1 MMSSIPIENH
11 EHYIIYYGE
20 SNENTIQ
27 NKKYPNNKTTTTKYT
42 LVNFLPKS
50 LLMQFKKVANI
61 YFLVITILTF
71 CSFSPIN
78 PASMVG
84 TFIFVLTCTMIKEA
98 IEDYRRYQQ
107 DETNNN
113 RLILKYINGGW
124 KETKCWTLM
133 PGDII
138 KVLKNEELSADVLLL
153 KTSNDNGYAY
163 IETKSLDGETNLKEK
178 SALQEYKNIY
188 EDDYIDLKGSI
199 ICDFPNENLNI
210 WNGKIRETDNNDI
223 DCDIG
228 NIILKGCVLKNT
240 DYVCGIIVYSGKN
253 TKIMKNAKNVKG
265 KSSKVLHIMN
275 KLLYSVF
282 IFEISLCIIFGY
294 LCLETEDN
302 KKNTYTYIFIQDKQE
317 NRNEKYLK
325 MLTNTM
331 TFFVLYSNMIPISL
345 YVVLE
350 IIKSIQGLLINYDN
364 ELYDN
369 TIDQSANCRTTEL
382 IEELGQVEFIFSDKT
397 GTLTQNSMIL
407 KKIYINGK
415 VYGNKI
421 DAAPNTKYTINGD
434 LRILKKLQTT
444 TSDEKRDRRKIE
456 EFLYILAVCH
466 DIFPEEKKENK
477 GEIIY
482 QGSSP
487 DEVSLVKGAAL
498 LGYKYKSKNNGEL
511 TIEDEIHGLERH
523 YEVKLMIPFDS
534 FRKRMSV
541 IVYNKEKNIYELF
554 TKGADTVMMNLIKF
568 KNNEKDEVKRINSIL
583 SHEGLRILMMAKKT
597 LKEDDVKSY
606 IKKVKATKKENNSNS
621 LNKLYDLLE
630 KNLKFCGTSAIEDKL
645 QEGVPETICTLLAC
659 NIRIWVLT
667 GDKIDTAIE
676 ISKSCNLI
684 NDNMFLIFLTD
695 DGEPVEN
702 KLKRLKNDYKI
713 PDNKENKNINL
724 DEIGQKIRRK
734 QGGKDLSIIVDGINL
749 EEILIN
755 ENLSFLFFNLAVAAK
770 SVLCCR
776 MNPSQKSKIVKLV
789 KTHGK
794 WVTLAIG
801 DGVNDVPMIMEAHIG
816 VGIQGK
822 EGSQA
827 VRNADFSIGQFRF
840 LNKLLLIY
848 GRVGY
853 IKISKFICYYFYK
866 NILLVFNDIIFS
878 FLNGFSGQLYFADY
892 LTTMYNAIFTSW
904 CCIFVFSFEKDVELN
919 LVKKF
924 PTLYEAGQKNYFF
937 NITYFWKYILYAIL
951 HCIFCFLISQYLFL
965 NIADNTGI
973 TFNHW
978 QKSTI
983 NFSLIIHVVTYKLL
997 IISDFWNLIN
1007 LSASLFSLLLYY
1019 IIVFALSCDYFAF
1032 KLQNE
1037 LAGIMVGLFKSFK
1050 FWIVII
1056 FGPFIILVFDITMKQ
1071 ILYNTFPNPTEYI
1084 KQQLNN
1090 QVFKSLLFN
1099 EDEVHKLCESKEA
1112 KQAENKIKEI
1122 LRIAREKA
1130 RLKKTK
1136 VLKNNENIVIK

>member
-1 MMSSIPIENH
+1 MIASIPIENQ
-11 EHYIIYYGE
+11 EQYIVFYGE
-20 SNENTIQ
+20 SNEYTIN
-27 NKKYPNNKTTTTKYT
+27 NKKYPNNRTTTTKYT
-42 LVNFLPKS
+42 LINFLPKS

-61 YFLVITILTF
+61 YFLVVTVLTF

-107 DETNNN
+107 DELNNN
-113 RLILKYINGGW
+113 RLILKFIEGQW

-178 SALQEYKNIY
+178 VALQEYKNIY
-188 EDDYIDLKGSI
+188 EDDYCDLKGSI

-210 WNGKIRETDNNDI
+210 WNGKIREFDNNEI
-223 DCDIG
+223 DCDIS

-240 DYVCGIIVYSGKN
+240 EYICGIIVYSGKN

-282 IFEISLCIIFGY
+282 IFEISLCILFGY
-294 LCLETEDN
+294 LCLESEER
-302 KKNTYTYIFIQDKQE
+302 KKDVYTYIFTSRVNE
-317 NRNEKYLK
+317 NSYIKF
-325 MLTNTM
+325 LTNTM

-350 IIKSIQGLLINYDN
+350 IIKSIQGILINYDK
-364 ELYDN
+364 EIYDIS
-369 TIDQSANCRTTEL
+369 IDKSANCRTTEL

-397 GTLTQNSMIL
+397 GTLTQNAMIL
-407 KKIYINGK
+407 KKIYVYGK

-421 DAAPNTKYTINGD
+421 DAAPDAKYSINGD
-434 LRILKKLQTT
+434 LRVVKKLRNN
-444 TSDEKRDRRKIE
+444 SSEEKRERKKIE
-456 EFLYILAVCH
+456 DFLYILSVCH
-466 DIFPEEKKENK
+466 DIFPEENEENK

-487 DEVSLVKGAAL
+487 DEISLVKGSAL
-498 LGYKYKSKNNGEL
+498 LGYKYKSKSNGEII
-511 TIEDEIHGLERH
+511 IEDEIHGTERH
-523 YEVKLMIPFDS
+523 YEIKLMIPFDS

-541 IVYNKEKNIYELF
+541 IVYNKEKQKYEIF

-583 SHEGLRILMMAKKT
+583 SHEGLRILMMAKKV

-606 IKKVKATKKENNSNS
+606 IKKIKDLKKENNKNV
-621 LNKLYDLLE
+621 LNKMYDLIE

-667 GDKIDTAIE
+667 GDKVDTAIE

-684 NDNMFLIFLTD
+684 NDNMFLIFLID
-695 DGEPVEN
+695 DGESIEN

-713 PDNKENKNINL
+713 PDNKENNIINL

-734 QGGKDLSIIVDGINL
+734 QGGKDLSIIVDGITL
-749 EEILIN
+749 EEILIS
-755 ENLSFLFFNLAVAAK
+755 ENLSLLFFNLSIAAK

-776 MNPSQKSKIVKLV
+776 MNPSQKSKIVKMV

-794 WVTLAIG
+794 WITLAIG

-840 LNKLLLIY
+840 LDKLMLIY

-866 NILLVFNDIIFS
+866 NILLVFNDIIFA

-904 CCIFVFSFEKDVELN
+904 CCIFVFSFEKDVDLN

-924 PTLYEAGQKNYFF
+924 PILYEAGQKNYFF
-937 NITYFWKYILYAIL
+937 NIAYFWKYIIYAIL
-951 HCIFCFLISQYLFL
+951 HGLFCFLLSQYLFL
-965 NIADNTGI
+965 NVADNTGT

-983 NFSLIIHVVTYKLL
+983 NFSLIIHVVSYKLL
-997 IISDFWNLIN
+997 IISDFWNIIN
-1007 LSASLFSLLLYY
+1007 LAASFFS
-1019 IIVFALSCDYFAF
+1019 
-1032 KLQNE
+1032 
-1037 LAGIMVGLFKSFK
+1037 
-1050 FWIVII
+1050 VI
-1056 FGPFIILVFDITMKQ
+1056 
-1071 ILYNTFPNPTEYI
+1071 ILYN
-1084 KQQLNN
+1084 
-1090 QVFKSLLFN
+1090 
-1099 EDEVHKLCESKEA
+1099 
-1112 KQAENKIKEI
+1112 
-1122 LRIAREKA
+1122 RICVK
-1130 RLKKTK
+1130 
-1136 VLKNNENIVIK
+1136 

>member
-1 MMSSIPIENH
+1 MMNSIPIDSPEQ
-11 EHYIIYYGE
+11 YIIFYGE
-20 SNENTIQ
+20 SNEYIIH

-42 LVNFLPKS
+42 LINFLPKS

-61 YFLVITILTF
+61 YFLVVTILTF

-107 DETNNN
+107 DEINNN

-178 SALQEYKNIY
+178 VALQEYKNIY
-188 EDDYIDLKGSI
+188 EDDYIDMRGSI
-199 ICDFPNENLNI
+199 ICDFPNENLNV
-210 WNGKIRETDNNDI
+210 WNGKIREVDNNEI
-223 DCDIG
+223 ECDIA

-240 DYVCGIIVYSGKN
+240 DYICGIIVYSGKN

-282 IFEISLCIIFGY
+282 IFEITLCIIFGY
-294 LCLETEDN
+294 LCLEFEEQ
-302 KKNTYTYIFIQDKQE
+302 KKDTYSYIFTSSKKE
-317 NRNEKYLK
+317 NRYIKF
-325 MLTNTM
+325 LTNTM

-364 ELYDN
+364 EIYDIS
-369 TIDQSANCRTTEL
+369 IDKYANCRTTEL

-407 KKIYINGK
+407 KKIYVNGK

-421 DAAPNTKYTINGD
+421 DATPDTKFSINGD
-434 LRILKKLQTT
+434 LRIVKKLQN
-444 TSDEKRDRRKIE
+444 TSSEEKRERRKIE

-498 LGYKYKSKNNGEL
+498 LGYKYKSKDNGEL
-511 TIEDEIHGLERH
+511 TIEDEIHGVERH
-523 YEVKLMIPFDS
+523 YEVKLIIPFDS

-541 IVYNKEKNIYELF
+541 IVYNKEKKTYEIF

-583 SHEGLRILMMAKKT
+583 SHEGLRILMMAKKV
-597 LKEDDVKSY
+597 LKEDDIKAF
-606 IKKVKATKKENNSNS
+606 IKKVKGVKKDNNKNF
-621 LNKLYDLLE
+621 LYKMYDSIE

-659 NIRIWVLT
+659 NIHIWVLT

-676 ISKSCNLI
+676 IAKSCNLI

-695 DGEPVEN
+695 TGESIEN
-702 KLKRLKNDYKI
+702 KLKKLKNDYKI

-724 DEIGQKIRRK
+724 EEIGQKIRRK
-734 QGGKDLSIIVDGINL
+734 QGGKDLSIIVDGVTL
-749 EEILIN
+749 EEILVN
-755 ENLSFLFFNLAVAAK
+755 ENLSLLFFNLSVAAK

-794 WVTLAIG
+794 WVTLAIV
-801 DGVNDVPMIMEAHIG
+801 DGVNDVHMIMEAHIG

-827 VRNADFSIGQFRF
+827 VRTADFSIGQFRF
-840 LNKLLLIY
+840 LDKLLLIY

-866 NILLVFNDIIFS
+866 NILLVFNDIIFA

-904 CCIFVFSFEKDVELN
+904 CCIFVFSFEKDVDLI

-924 PTLYEAGQKNYFF
+924 PVLYEAGQKNFFF
-937 NITYFWKYILYAIL
+937 NITYFWKYIIYAVA
-951 HCIFCFLISQYLFL
+951 HGIFCFLISQYLFL
-965 NIADNTGI
+965 NVADNTGTI
-973 TFNHW
+973 FNHW

-983 NFSLIIHVVTYKLL
+983 NFSLIIHVVSYKLL

-1007 LSASLFSLLLYY
+1007 LSASILSLLLYY
-1019 IIVFALSCDYFAF
+1019 SIVFALSSDFFAF

-1056 FGPFIILVFDITMKQ
+1056 WGPFMILGIDITMKQ
-1071 ILYNTFPNPTEYI
+1071 IFYNTFPNPTEYI

-1099 EDEVHKLCESKEA
+1099 EDEVHKLCQSKEA
-1112 KQAENKIKEI
+1112 KEAEIKIKEI
-1122 LRIAREKA
+1122 LRIARERA
-1130 RLKKTK
+1130 RMKRTRII
-1136 VLKNNENIVIK
+1136 NNENLLN

>member
-1 MMSSIPIENH
+1 MISSIPIENQ
-11 EHYIIYYGE
+11 EQYIIYYGE
-20 SNENTIQ
+20 SNELNIN

-61 YFLVITILTF
+61 YFLLVTVLTF

-107 DETNNN
+107 DEINNN
-113 RLILKYINGGW
+113 RLILKFINGQW

-178 SALQEYKNIY
+178 VALQEYKNIY
-188 EDDYIDLKGSI
+188 EDDYCDLRGSI
-199 ICDFPNENLNI
+199 ICDFPNENLNV
-210 WNGKIRETDNNDI
+210 WVGKIRELDNNEI
-223 DCDIG
+223 DCDIS

-240 DYVCGIIVYSGKN
+240 DYICGIIVYSGKN

-282 IFEISLCIIFGY
+282 IFEITLCIIFGY
-294 LCLETEDN
+294 LCLESEEH
-302 KKNTYTYIFIQDKQE
+302 KKDVYTYIFTTSE
-317 NRNEKYLK
+317 TPTNRYIKF
-325 MLTNTM
+325 LTNTM

-350 IIKSIQGLLINYDN
+350 IIKSIQGILINYDK
-364 ELYDN
+364 EIYDPS
-369 TIDQSANCRTTEL
+369 IDKSANCRTTEL

-397 GTLTQNSMIL
+397 GTLTQNAMIL
-407 KKIYINGK
+407 KKIYVCGK

-421 DAAPNTKYTINGD
+421 DAPLDAKYSINGD
-434 LRILKKLQTT
+434 LRIVKKLKNNI
-444 TSDEKRDRRKIE
+444 SDEKRERKKIE
-456 EFLYILAVCH
+456 DFLYILSVCH
-466 DIFPEEKKENK
+466 DIFPEENKEQK

-487 DEVSLVKGAAL
+487 DEISLVKGAAL
-498 LGYKYKSKNNGEL
+498 LGYKYKSKNNGE
-511 TIEDEIHGLERH
+511 IVVEDEIHGTERH
-523 YEVKLMIPFDS
+523 YEIKLMIPFDS

-541 IVYNKEKNIYELF
+541 IVYNKEKKTYEIF
-554 TKGADTVMMNLIKF
+554 TKGADTVMMNIIKF
-568 KNNEKDEVKRINSIL
+568 KNNEKDEIKRINSIL
-583 SHEGLRILMMAKKT
+583 SHEGLRILMMAKKV

-606 IKKVKATKKENNSNS
+606 IKKVKDIKKENNKNI
-621 LNKLYDLLE
+621 LNKMYDLIE

-667 GDKIDTAIE
+667 GDKVDTAIE

-684 NDNMFLIFLTD
+684 NDNMFLIFLID
-695 DGEPVEN
+695 DGESVEN
-702 KLKRLKNDYKI
+702 KLKKLKNDYKI
-713 PDNKENKNINL
+713 PDNKEDKNINL

-734 QGGKDLSIIVDGINL
+734 QGGKDLSIIVDGMTL

-755 ENLSFLFFNLAVAAK
+755 ENLSLLFFNLSIAAK

-776 MNPSQKSKIVKLV
+776 MNPSQKSKIVKMV

-827 VRNADFSIGQFRF
+827 VRTADFSIGQFRF
-840 LNKLLLIY
+840 LDKLMLIY

-866 NILLVFNDIIFS
+866 NILLVFNDIIFA
-878 FLNGFSGQLYFADY
+878 FLNAFSGQLYFADY

-904 CCIFVFSFEKDVELN
+904 CCIFVFSFEKDVDLN

-924 PTLYEAGQKNYFF
+924 PILYEAGQKNYFF
-937 NITYFWKYILYAIL
+937 NITYFWKYIIYAIL
-951 HCIFCFLISQYLFL
+951 HGIFCFLISQYLFL
-965 NIADNTGI
+965 NVADNSGT

-983 NFSLIIHVVTYKLL
+983 NFSLIIHVVSYKLL
-997 IISDFWNLIN
+997 IISEFWNIIN
-1007 LSASLFSLLLYY
+1007 LSASFLSLLLYY
-1019 IIVFALSCDYFAF
+1019 LIVFALSSDYFAF

-1037 LAGIMVGLFKSFK
+1037 LAGVMSYLFRSFK

-1056 FGPFIILVFDITMKQ
+1056 FTPILILVIDITLKQ

-1099 EDEVHKLCESKEA
+1099 EDEVHKLCQSKEA
-1112 KQAENKIKEI
+1112 KEAEIKIKEI

-1130 RLKKTK
+1130 RLKRTR
-1136 VLKNNENIVIK
+1136 VINQENILN

>member
-1 MMSSIPIENH
+1 MMASIPIDNTEQ
-11 EHYIIYYGE
+11 YIIYYGE
-20 SNENTIQ
+20 SNEYKIH
-27 NKKYPNNKTTTTKYT
+27 NKKYPNNKTTSTKYN
-42 LVNFLPKS
+42 LINFLPKS
-50 LLMQFKKVANI
+50 LLMQFRKVANI
-61 YFLVITILTF
+61 YFLVITVLTF

-98 IEDYRRYQQ
+98 FEDYGRYQQ
-107 DETNNN
+107 DELNNN
-113 RLILKYINGGW
+113 RLILKYIKDGW

-138 KVLKNEELSADVLLL
+138 KVLKDEELSADVLLL

-178 SALQEYKNIY
+178 IALQEFRNIY
-188 EDDYIDLKGSI
+188 EEDYTDLRGSI
-199 ICDFPNENLNI
+199 ICDFPNENLNV
-210 WNGKIRETDNNDI
+210 WNGKIKEDDNKDI
-223 DCDIG
+223 DCEIN

-240 DYVCGIIVYSGKN
+240 DYICGIIVYSGKN

-265 KSSKVLHIMN
+265 KSSKVLSIMN

-282 IFEISLCIIFGY
+282 IFEITLCIIFGY
-294 LCLETEDN
+294 LSLDSEEH
-302 KKNTYTYIFIQDKQE
+302 KKDTYTYIFTSNKKE
-317 NRNEKYLK
+317 NTYIKF
-325 MLTNTM
+325 LTNTM

-350 IIKSIQGLLINYDN
+350 IIKSIQGILINYDN
-364 ELYDN
+364 ELYDP
-369 TIDQSANCRTTEL
+369 TIDKSANCRTTEL

-407 KKIYINGK
+407 KKIYVNGK

-421 DAAPNTKYTINGD
+421 DATPDTKFSINGD
-434 LRILKKLQTT
+434 LRVIKKLQTN
-444 TSDEKRDRRKIE
+444 TSEEKRERRKIE

-466 DIFPEEKKENK
+466 DIFPEEKK

-498 LGYKYKSKNNGEL
+498 LGFKYKSKNNGEL
-511 TIEDEIHGLERH
+511 TIENEINGTTKH
-523 YEVKLMIPFDS
+523 YEVKLMLPFDS

-541 IVYNKEKNIYELF
+541 IVYNKEKKIYELF
-554 TKGADTVMMNLIKF
+554 TKGADTVMFNLIKF
-568 KNNEKDEVKRINSIL
+568 RNNEKDEVRRINSIL
-583 SHEGLRILMMAKKT
+583 SHEGLRILMMGKKN
-597 LKEDDVKSY
+597 LKEEDVKTY
-606 IKKVKATKKENNSNS
+606 IKKIKGIKKDKDQNS
-621 LNKLYDLLE
+621 LNKVYSSIE

-645 QEGVPETICTLLAC
+645 QEGVPETIATLLAC

-676 ISKSCNLI
+676 IAKSCNLI

-695 DGEPVEN
+695 SGEPVEN

-734 QGGKDLSIIVDGINL
+734 QGGKDLSIVVDGITL
-749 EEILIN
+749 DEILIN
-755 ENLSFLFFNLAVAAK
+755 DNLSLLFFNLAVAAK

-827 VRNADFSIGQFRF
+827 VRTADFSIGQFRF
-840 LNKLLLIY
+840 LDKLLLIY

-866 NILLVFNDIIFS
+866 NILLVFHDIIFAFINS
-878 FLNGFSGQLYFADY
+878 FSGQLYFADY

-904 CCIFVFSFEKDVELN
+904 CCIFVFTFERDVDLI

-924 PTLYEAGQKNYFF
+924 PVLYEAGQKNYFF

-951 HCIFCFLISQYLFL
+951 HGFFCF
-965 NIADNTGI
+965 
-973 TFNHW
+973 
-978 QKSTI
+978 
-983 NFSLIIHVVTYKLL
+983 
-997 IISDFWNLIN
+997 
-1007 LSASLFSLLLYY
+1007 
-1019 IIVFALSCDYFAF
+1019 
-1032 KLQNE
+1032 
-1037 LAGIMVGLFKSFK
+1037 
-1050 FWIVII
+1050 II
-1056 FGPFIILVFDITMKQ
+1056 F
-1071 ILYNTFPNPTEYI
+1071 
-1084 KQQLNN
+1084 
-1090 QVFKSLLFN
+1090 
-1099 EDEVHKLCESKEA
+1099 
-1112 KQAENKIKEI
+1112 
-1122 LRIAREKA
+1122 
-1130 RLKKTK
+1130 
-1136 VLKNNENIVIK
+1136 

>member
-1 MMSSIPIENH
+1 MMSTIPIEAQ
-11 EHYIIYYGE
+11 EQYIVYYGE
-20 SNENTIQ
+20 YNDYTIKNQ
-27 NKKYPNNKTTTTKYT
+27 KYPNNKTTTTKYN
-42 LVNFLPKS
+42 LINFLPKS

-61 YFLVITILTF
+61 YFLVVTILTF

-107 DETNNN
+107 DEINNN
-113 RLILKYINGGW
+113 RLILKYIKGGW

-138 KVLKNEELSADVLLL
+138 KVTKNEELSADVLLL
-153 KTSNDNGYAY
+153 KTSNENGYAY
-163 IETKSLDGETNLKEK
+163 VETKSLDGETNLKEK
-178 SALQEYKNIY
+178 IALKEYKNIY
-188 EDDYIDLKGSI
+188 EDDCFDLRGTI
-199 ICDFPNENLNI
+199 ICDFPNENLNA
-210 WNGKIRETDNNDI
+210 WNGKIRELDNNEI
-223 DCDIG
+223 DCDIN

-240 DYVCGIIVYSGKN
+240 DYICGIIVYSGKN

-294 LCLETEDN
+294 LCLESEEH
-302 KKNTYTYIFIQDKQE
+302 KKDIYTYIFTSNKKE
-317 NRNEKYLK
+317 NRYFKF
-325 MLTNTM
+325 LTNTM

-350 IIKSIQGLLINYDN
+350 IIKSIQGLLINYDK
-364 ELYDN
+364 EIYDAS
-369 TIDQSANCRTTEL
+369 IDKYANCRTTEL
-382 IEELGQVEFIFSDKT
+382 IEELGQVEFLFSDKT
-397 GTLTQNSMIL
+397 GTLTQNTMIL
-407 KKIYINGK
+407 KKIYVNGK

-421 DAAPNTKYTINGD
+421 DATPDTKYSINGD
-434 LRILKKLQTT
+434 LRVVKKLKTNS
-444 TSDEKRDRRKIE
+444 SDEKRERRKIE

-466 DIFPEEKKENK
+466 DIFPEEQKENK
-477 GEIIY
+477 NEIVY

-511 TIEDEIHGLERH
+511 TIEDEIHGVIRH

-568 KNNEKDEVKRINSIL
+568 RNNEKDEIKRINSIL
-583 SHEGLRILMMAKKT
+583 SHEGLRILMMAKKI

-606 IKKVKATKKENNSNS
+606 IKKVKDIRKENGGNNSNI
-621 LNKLYDLLE
+621 LNRMYDLIE

-645 QEGVPETICTLLAC
+645 QEGVPETIGTLLAC

-676 ISKSCNLI
+676 IAKSCNLI

-695 DGEPVEN
+695 NGESVET
-702 KLKRLKNDYKI
+702 KLKQLKNDYKI

-734 QGGKDLSIIVDGINL
+734 QGGKDLSIIVDGATL
-749 EEILIN
+749 EEILIS
-755 ENLSFLFFNLAVAAK
+755 ENLSLLFFNLSIAAK

-794 WVTLAIG
+794 WITLAIG

-840 LNKLLLIY
+840 LDKLLLIY

-853 IKISKFICYYFYK
+853 IKISRFICYYFYK
-866 NILLVFNDIIFS
+866 NILLVFNDIIFA

-904 CCIFVFSFEKDVELN
+904 CCIFVFSFEKDVDLT

-924 PTLYEAGQKNYFF
+924 PVLYEAGQKNYFF
-937 NITYFWKYILYAIL
+937 NITYFWKYIIYAIL
-951 HCIFCFLISQYLFL
+951 HGVFCFLISQYIFL
-965 NIADNTGI
+965 NIADNSGT

-983 NFSLIIHVVTYKLL
+983 NFSIIIHVVSYKLL

-1007 LSASLFSLLLYY
+1007 LSASFLSLLIYY
-1019 IIVFALSCDYFAF
+1019 LIVFALSSDYFAF
-1032 KLQNE
+1032 RLQNE
-1037 LAGIMVGLFKSFK
+1037 LAGVMVGLFKSFK

-1056 FGPFIILVFDITMKQ
+1056 FGPLIILVIDITMKQ
-1071 ILYNTFPNPTEYI
+1071 IVYNTFPNPTEYI

-1099 EDEVHKLCESKEA
+1099 EDEVHKLCQSKEA
-1112 KQAENKIKEI
+1112 KEAEVKIKEI

-1130 RLKKTK
+1130 RIKRTRILK
-1136 VLKNNENIVIK
+1136 NENIIKNY

>member
-1 MMSSIPIENH
+1 MIAAIPIENQ
-11 EHYIIYYGE
+11 EQYIVFYGE
-20 SNENTIQ
+20 SNEYTIN
-27 NKKYPNNKTTTTKYT
+27 NKKYPNNRTTTTKYT

-61 YFLVITILTF
+61 YFLVVTVLTF

-107 DETNNN
+107 DELNNN
-113 RLILKYINGGW
+113 RLILKFIEGQW

-178 SALQEYKNIY
+178 VALQEYKNIY
-188 EDDYIDLKGSI
+188 EDDYCDLKGSI

-210 WNGKIRETDNNDI
+210 WNGKIREFDNNEI
-223 DCDIG
+223 DCDIS

-240 DYVCGIIVYSGKN
+240 EYICGIIVYSGKN

-282 IFEISLCIIFGY
+282 IFEISLCILFGY
-294 LCLETEDN
+294 LCLQSEER
-302 KKNTYTYIFIQDKQE
+302 KKDVYTYIFTSRVNE
-317 NRNEKYLK
+317 NSYIKF
-325 MLTNTM
+325 LTNTM

-350 IIKSIQGLLINYDN
+350 IIKSIQGILINYDK
-364 ELYDN
+364 EIYDIS
-369 TIDQSANCRTTEL
+369 IDKSANCRTTEL

-397 GTLTQNSMIL
+397 GTLTQNAMIL
-407 KKIYINGK
+407 KKIYVYGK

-421 DAAPNTKYTINGD
+421 DAAPDAKYSINGD
-434 LRILKKLQTT
+434 LRVVKKLRNN
-444 TSDEKRDRRKIE
+444 SSEEKRERKKIE
-456 EFLYILAVCH
+456 DFLYILSVCH
-466 DIFPEEKKENK
+466 DIFPEENKENK
-477 GEIIY
+477 EEIIY

-487 DEVSLVKGAAL
+487 DEISLVKGAAL
-498 LGYKYKSKNNGEL
+498 LGYKYKSKSNGE
-511 TIEDEIHGLERH
+511 IIVEDEIHGAERH
-523 YEVKLMIPFDS
+523 YEIKLMIPFDS

-541 IVYNKEKNIYELF
+541 IVFNKEKQKYEIF

-583 SHEGLRILMMAKKT
+583 SHEGLRILMMAKKV

-606 IKKVKATKKENNSNS
+606 IKKIKDLKKENNKNV
-621 LNKLYDLLE
+621 LNKMYDLIE

-667 GDKIDTAIE
+667 GDKVDTAIE

-684 NDNMFLIFLTD
+684 NDNMFLIFLID
-695 DGEPVEN
+695 DGESIEN

-734 QGGKDLSIIVDGINL
+734 QGGKDLSIIVDGITL
-749 EEILIN
+749 EEILIS
-755 ENLSFLFFNLAVAAK
+755 ENLSLLFFNLSIAAK

-776 MNPSQKSKIVKLV
+776 MNPSQKSKIVKMV

-840 LNKLLLIY
+840 LDKLMLIY

-866 NILLVFNDIIFS
+866 NILLVFNDIIFA

-904 CCIFVFSFEKDVELN
+904 CCIFVFSFEKDVDLN

-924 PTLYEAGQKNYFF
+924 PILYEAGQKNYFF
-937 NITYFWKYILYAIL
+937 NITYFWKYIIYAIL
-951 HCIFCFLISQYLFL
+951 HGLFCFLLSQYLFL
-965 NIADNTGI
+965 NVADNTGT

-983 NFSLIIHVVTYKLL
+983 NFSLIIHVVSYKLL
-997 IISDFWNLIN
+997 IISEFWNIIN
-1007 LSASLFSLLLYY
+1007 LAASFFSLLLYY
-1019 IIVFALSCDYFAF
+1019 MIVFALSSDFFAF

-1037 LAGIMVGLFKSFK
+1037 LAGVMSGLFESFK

-1056 FGPFIILVFDITMKQ
+1056 FGPIIILVIDITLKQ
-1071 ILYNTFPNPTEYI
+1071 IVYNTFPNPTEYI

-1090 QVFKSLLFN
+1090 PVFKSLLFN
-1099 EDEVHKLCESKEA
+1099 EDEVHKLCQSKEA
-1112 KQAENKIKEI
+1112 KDAEIKIKEI

-1130 RLKKTK
+1130 R
-1136 VLKNNENIVIK
+1136 IKRTRILNQESIIN

>member
-1 MMSSIPIENH
+1 
-11 EHYIIYYGE
+11 
-20 SNENTIQ
+20 
-27 NKKYPNNKTTTTKYT
+27 
-42 LVNFLPKS
+42 
-50 LLMQFKKVANI
+50 
-61 YFLVITILTF
+61 
-71 CSFSPIN
+71 
-78 PASMVG
+78 
-84 TFIFVLTCTMIKEA
+84 
-98 IEDYRRYQQ
+98 
-107 DETNNN
+107 
-113 RLILKYINGGW
+113 
-124 KETKCWTLM
+124 
-133 PGDII
+133 
-138 KVLKNEELSADVLLL
+138 
-153 KTSNDNGYAY
+153 
-163 IETKSLDGETNLKEK
+163 
-178 SALQEYKNIY
+178 
-188 EDDYIDLKGSI
+188 
-199 ICDFPNENLNI
+199 
-210 WNGKIRETDNNDI
+210 
-223 DCDIG
+223 
-228 NIILKGCVLKNT
+228 
-240 DYVCGIIVYSGKN
+240 
-253 TKIMKNAKNVKG
+253 
-265 KSSKVLHIMN
+265 
-275 KLLYSVF
+275 
-282 IFEISLCIIFGY
+282 
-294 LCLETEDN
+294 
-302 KKNTYTYIFIQDKQE
+302 
-317 NRNEKYLK
+317 
-325 MLTNTM
+325 
-331 TFFVLYSNMIPISL
+331 
-345 YVVLE
+345 
-350 IIKSIQGLLINYDN
+350 
-364 ELYDN
+364 
-369 TIDQSANCRTTEL
+369 
-382 IEELGQVEFIFSDKT
+382 
-397 GTLTQNSMIL
+397 
-407 KKIYINGK
+407 
-415 VYGNKI
+415 
-421 DAAPNTKYTINGD
+421 
-434 LRILKKLQTT
+434 
-444 TSDEKRDRRKIE
+444 
-456 EFLYILAVCH
+456 
-466 DIFPEEKKENK
+466 
-477 GEIIY
+477 
-482 QGSSP
+482 
-487 DEVSLVKGAAL
+487 
-498 LGYKYKSKNNGEL
+498 
-511 TIEDEIHGLERH
+511 
-523 YEVKLMIPFDS
+523 
-534 FRKRMSV
+534 
-541 IVYNKEKNIYELF
+541 
-554 TKGADTVMMNLIKF
+554 
-568 KNNEKDEVKRINSIL
+568 
-583 SHEGLRILMMAKKT
+583 
-597 LKEDDVKSY
+597 
-606 IKKVKATKKENNSNS
+606 
-621 LNKLYDLLE
+621 
-630 KNLKFCGTSAIEDKL
+630 
-645 QEGVPETICTLLAC
+645 
-659 NIRIWVLT
+659 
-667 GDKIDTAIE
+667 
-676 ISKSCNLI
+676 
-684 NDNMFLIFLTD
+684 MFLIFLTD
-695 DGEPVEN
+695 DGEPVES